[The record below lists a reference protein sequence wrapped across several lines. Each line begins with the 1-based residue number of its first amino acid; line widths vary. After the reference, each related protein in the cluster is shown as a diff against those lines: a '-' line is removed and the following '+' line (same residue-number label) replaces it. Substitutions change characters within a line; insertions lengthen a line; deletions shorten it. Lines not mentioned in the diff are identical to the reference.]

1 LQQIPLTLRFI
12 EELASEDETSGLG
25 GSGGTSE
32 LSDTVKQYCM
42 DFLAIAKK
50 YYIDCLR
57 TTKIAYMINDGESYS
72 LSSNAL
78 KGMLTSFIEG
88 SKEFFKEKV
97 SVILNFKRDQQKRHG
112 PGTVGDHLEEDN
124 RFESEVQ
131 DLLMREILPAVQSL
145 IKGLQEYGYR
155 TCYNGQTDT
164 RSFMGEKYTIMDDSM
179 KISNPMLSEEGS
191 TEQMGRMVSNSMFLG
206 DDAPCK
212 ILPVLRLC

>member
-1 LQQIPLTLRFI
+1 MRFF
-12 EELASEDETSGLG
+12 EELAAEEEGHGMS
-25 GSGGTSE
+25 GSGNNAE
-32 LSDTVKQYCM
+32 ISDTVKQYCP

-57 TTKIAYMINDGESYS
+57 STKIAYMINDGESYS

-88 SKEFFKEKV
+88 SKEFVKEKV
-97 SVILNFKRDQQKRHG
+97 SVILNFKRDSQKRHG

-145 IKGLQEYGYR
+145 IKGLHEFGYK
-155 TCYNGQTDT
+155 TCYNGQSDT
-164 RSFMGEKYTIMDDSM
+164 RALMSDRFAFMEDSM
-179 KISNPMLSEEGS
+179 KLSNPMLSEDGS
-191 TEQMGRMVSNSMFLG
+191 ADPIGRMVSNSMFLG
-206 DDAPCK
+206 DDGPTCT
-212 ILPVLRLC
+212 